1 MSKSSMTEGQ
11 YEVLLANGT
20 ILRVYYADPDNRGV
34 LHLGLLPDGWNPEVR
49 LAPGMWMAVRRLD
62 TA

>member
-1 MSKSSMTEGQ
+1 VN

-20 ILRVYYADPDNRGV
+20 TFRAYYAESDKVGV
-34 LHLGLLPDGWNPEVR
+34 LHLGLRADGWNPEVA

-62 TA
+62 Q